1 MDTVEVIINVFDV
14 DDSGVVFQI
23 NSPKPFRGGN
33 LGGSY
38 DIVCSEYAEPMYEP
52 DAPYLTLWLNPDEPL
67 NLCLT
72 EKEFEVLLDRFK
84 KYDTLKLVVN
94 GWKRERY
101 TL

>member
-14 DDSGVVFQI
+14 DDRGVVFQI
-23 NSPKPFRGGN
+23 YTPESFRCGILGN
-33 LGGSY
+33 TT
-38 DIVCSEYAEPMYEP
+38 DIICDTCVEPMYEP
-52 DAPYLTLWLNPDEPL
+52 KHPYLTLWLNPDEPL

-84 KYDTLKLVVN
+84 KYDRLNVVVN
-94 GWKRERY
+94 GWNRERY

>member
-14 DDSGVVFQI
+14 KDGRVLIQI
-23 NSPKPFRGGN
+23 NPTRRFRCGI
-33 LGGSY
+33 LRGSY
-38 DIVCSEYAEPMYEP
+38 DIICDTCVEPLCEP
-52 DAPYLTLWLNPDEPL
+52 SAPYLTLWLNPNEPL

-84 KYDTLKLVVN
+84 KYDTLKVVVN